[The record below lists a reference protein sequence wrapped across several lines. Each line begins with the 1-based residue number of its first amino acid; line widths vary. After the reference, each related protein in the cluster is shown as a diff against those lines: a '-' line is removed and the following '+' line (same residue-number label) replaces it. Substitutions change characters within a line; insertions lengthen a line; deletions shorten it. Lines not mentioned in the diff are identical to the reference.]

1 MIRRPA
7 SASWS
12 VTTHCPTATSRS
24 SAAAVA
30 TKTSSADYEIMF
42 PNDAIYR
49 GFLYQQLPAPP
60 KTVGT
65 SADIQA
71 LTVKAFERNHL
82 LGARL
87 PVDGWHGP
95 MPGQW
100 AADQFWQA
108 DCTTAK
114 NPSFHSR

>member
-1 MIRRPA
+1 
-7 SASWS
+7 
-12 VTTHCPTATSRS
+12 
-24 SAAAVA
+24 
-30 TKTSSADYEIMF
+30 MF
-42 PNDAIYR
+42 PKDVIYR

-65 SADIQA
+65 YADIQA

-87 PVDGWHGP
+87 PVDGWP
-95 MPGQW
+95 SSTPSQW
-100 AADQFWQA
+100 AAVGYGKA
-108 DCTTAK
+108 RCTTAK